1 MLNAAIVGL
10 GWWGKTLVE
19 SVQSTSQ
26 RIRFTKAATLD
37 PAAAAD
43 FAAQHG
49 LCLVLDYHAVLADPG
64 IAAVIIATPHSLHVE
79 QIIAAAEAGK
89 HVFSEKPLALNLA
102 DARRAVDACVAA
114 GVVLGVGHDR
124 RLLPGIR
131 AIKDQV
137 DSGAL
142 GDIIHMEAQYS
153 NDAMS
158 RGLTGAWRAED
169 REAPG
174 GGMTGPGLHALDSLL
189 NLGPKLTAVTGRIN
203 QVKSFPNPIDSVA
216 LLLEF
221 EQGETGTLG
230 TVRGVP
236 DFIRLHVLGTRGWAE
251 LRDFTS
257 LTVHRLGEAVT
268 QTTHDPRL
276 NTGEMLECFAQ
287 AVTGEAPFPVSSD
300 AMLRTVAAFEA
311 SVAALKLGQTV
322 RVAGVGQP

>member
-1 MLNAAIVGL
+1 MLNAAIIGL

-203 QVKSFPNPIDSVA
+203 QVKPFPNPIDSVA

>member
-19 SVQSTSQ
+19 SVQSSSR
-26 RIRFTKAATLD
+26 RIRFSKAVTLD
-37 PAAAAD
+37 PDAVAG

-49 LCLVLDYHAVLADPG
+49 LGLVEDYQTVLADPA
-64 IAAVIIATPHSLHVE
+64 IEAVVIATPHSLHVD
-79 QIIAAAEAGK
+79 QIVAAAGAGK

-102 DARRAVDACVAA
+102 DAQRAVSACVAA

-131 AIKDQV
+131 AIKQAV
-137 DSGAL
+137 DSRSL
-142 GDIIHMEAQYS
+142 GDIIHLEAQYS

-169 REAPG
+169 SEAPG

-189 NLGPKLTAVTGRIN
+189 NLGPDLKVVTGRIHL
-203 QVKSFPNPIDSVA
+203 VKPFPNPIDSVA

-221 EQGETGTLG
+221 EGGVTGTLG

-251 LRDFTS
+251 LRDFKT
-257 LTVHRLGEAVT
+257 LTIHRLGEAAT
-268 QTTHDPRL
+268 QATHDPRL

-287 AVTGEAPFPVSSD
+287 AVAGEATFPVSSA

-311 SVAALKLGQTV
+311 SVASL
-322 RVAGVGQP
+322 RRGQPVVVSAVGPA